1 MLTAVGFCSHA
12 LQYLMQEQ
20 YPSLNNLSDGLAGIS
35 LHHQK
40 NAHFCPLSYH
50 DSLKSYFMHPQ
61 ILFSKSLTTFQKGN
75 FRSCSVYKG
84 SGFTPVPISGTG
96 IQWCLLYTEM
106 NTETLRPRGHKMSDK
121 VPTHESN
128 LL

>member
-12 LQYLMQEQ
+12 LQYLMQEP

-84 SGFTPVPISGTG
+84 SGFTPVPISGTFSG
-96 IQWCLLYTEM
+96 ACFT
-106 NTETLRPRGHKMSDK
+106 PR
-121 VPTHESN
+121 
-128 LL
+128 